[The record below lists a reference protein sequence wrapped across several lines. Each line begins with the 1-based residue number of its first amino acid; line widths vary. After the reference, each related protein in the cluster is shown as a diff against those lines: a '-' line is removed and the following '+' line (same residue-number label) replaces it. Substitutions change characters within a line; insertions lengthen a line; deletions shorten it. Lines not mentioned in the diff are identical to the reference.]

1 MRTRL
6 ILAGLL
12 VAQLGDAISFAV
24 GVQAIGFGA
33 ESNSLM
39 GVAYRAG
46 GVDAVLLVKGAAILI
61 TLAVLVLSARRFP
74 KLVVMGGATATA
86 LGLLGLLLNSVSI
99 AIAHG

>member
-1 MRTRL
+1 MHTRL

-12 VAQLGDAISFAV
+12 VAQLGDAISFAI
-24 GVQAIGFGA
+24 GVQAIGIGA

-39 GVAYRAG
+39 AVAYHAAG
-46 GVDAVLLVKGAAILI
+46 VNGVLLLKGAAILV
-61 TLAVLVLSARRFP
+61 TLAILVLSAPRFP
-74 KLVVMGGATATA
+74 KLVVLGGATATS